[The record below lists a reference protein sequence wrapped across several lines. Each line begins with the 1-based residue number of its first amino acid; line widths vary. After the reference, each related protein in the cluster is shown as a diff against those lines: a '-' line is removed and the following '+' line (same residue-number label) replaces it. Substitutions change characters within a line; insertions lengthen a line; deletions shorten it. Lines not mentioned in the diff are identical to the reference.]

1 MQIKYWR
8 QTEADVEE
16 SLLENRTSLDI
27 TVTANVLQLDGVY
40 MFANNP
46 VHSLKRNFL
55 CQMLPSGGK
64 KKLSGPPHPPPFIR
78 KGIFLTCTY
87 EAQLKLFLVPEAIKN
102 FLSQILENSQLIFSV
117 IF

>member
-64 KKLSGPPHPPPFIR
+64 KNFQVHPTPHPSYVKEYF
-78 KGIFLTCTY
+78 
-87 EAQLKLFLVPEAIKN
+87 
-102 FLSQILENSQLIFSV
+102 
-117 IF
+117 